1 MLISLLGMMLPTLLL
16 SGFMFPIE
24 NMPIPLQVI
33 SNIIPAKW
41 YYLMIKNIMINGT
54 GLFIIWKELLDLLGM
69 MGVLFVVAIKK
80 FKIRLE

>member
-1 MLISLLGMMLPTLLL
+1 MLFSMMGTMLPTLML

-24 NMPIPLQVI
+24 NMPIPLQVM

-41 YYLMIKNIMINGT
+41 YYIMIKNIMIKGT
-54 GLFIIWKELLDLLGM
+54 GLAVIWKPFNFNRNDDGSFHDCCE
-69 MGVLFVVAIKK
+69 K